1 MGVTWGEVRLE
12 KVHVGE
18 AGLDAVSVLP
28 QHVRLVCGED
38 ASGVSA
44 SEFGVSVVGCQFSV
58 SRFSSLGI
66 RVKGSLHMQLGML
79 CVSFCPTPTL
89 RSTLQFARWFEG

>member
-1 MGVTWGEVRLE
+1 MTWGEVRLE

-38 ASGVSA
+38 ASAVSA

-58 SRFSSLGI
+58 SRRIG
-66 RVKGSLHMQLGML
+66 VQGSLHMQLGMW
-79 CVSFCPTPTL
+79 CVQFCPKLT
-89 RSTLQFARWFEG
+89 